1 LEVAKKKL
9 IYPRILKKLE
19 KNSSGLEIEKSVES
33 FTLEMSEAE
42 ENLRQSGFV
51 CKTRD

>member
-1 LEVAKKKL
+1 MEVTKKKQ

-19 KNSSGLEIEKSVES
+19 KSVEN
-33 FTLEMSEAE
+33 FTLEMPEAE
-42 ENLRQSGFV
+42 ENLSQSGFV